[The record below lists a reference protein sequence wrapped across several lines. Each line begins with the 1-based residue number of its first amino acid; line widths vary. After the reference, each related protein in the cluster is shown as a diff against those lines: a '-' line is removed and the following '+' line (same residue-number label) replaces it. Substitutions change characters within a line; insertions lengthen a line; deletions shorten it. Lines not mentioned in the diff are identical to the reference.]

1 MKTLLIALF
10 LGVSSIS
17 SAQEILSD
25 SSGLLPHSEMKE
37 VIEASL
43 KTRCATLLKT
53 HYLSVSSVIELEAD
67 EYDQGKVDYLY
78 QVTIFAKYKG
88 NDSINEE
95 IVLTVKDL
103 AISNP
108 AIENVFV
115 ETLSSTAWATCK

>member
-1 MKTLLIALF
+1 MKTLLVALL
-10 LGVSSIS
+10 LGFSSLS
-17 SAQEILSD
+17 QAEEILSD
-25 SSGLLPHSEMKE
+25 SAQLLPHSEMKE

-43 KTRCATLLKT
+43 KTRCAALLKT
-53 HYLSVSSVIELEAD
+53 HTLSVTSVIELEAD
-67 EYDQGKVDYLY
+67 EYDQGKVDFLY
-78 QVTIFAKYKG
+78 QVLIFAKYKG